1 MVNPCAAHEDEST
14 AMKEDGAPSWSMRG
28 LRKWLANAPETRDEL
43 LNLVQDS
50 RRFLEPDTVDMLEG
64 VLSLPA
70 IQVREIM
77 TPRPAIVGLH
87 DDDELLEIMPV
98 LIESAHSRFPVFSSQ
113 DRESVVGI
121 LLAKDLLQFLYSRG
135 LHFDLKSH
143 MRQAVFVP
151 ETARADQLLAQLRI
165 SQSHL
170 AVVVDEYGHTAGIVT
185 MEDLLEEIVGEI
197 EDEFDDVDEQADWIQ
212 PVPDS
217 DRTWIVEA
225 QTPIET
231 FNEYFGTDF
240 VGESVE
246 TMGGLLLHELGRVN
260 DLIGQEVQLDEWL
273 FTIIHADA
281 RSIRTLRATRP

>member
-1 MVNPCAAHEDEST
+1 
-14 AMKEDGAPSWSMRG
+14 MKEDGAPSWSMRG

-77 TPRPAIVGLH
+77 TPRPAIVGVH